1 MGIQFHMRFQEG
13 VRLQQKRMLA
23 YARRALGYTAGGRI
37 VAVALL
43 NRRRLNSPEF
53 SVSF

>member
-13 VRLQQKRMLA
+13 VRLQQKRVLA
-23 YARRALGYTAGGRI
+23 YAQYALGYAAGGRI
-37 VAVALL
+37 FVVALL
-43 NRRRLNSPEF
+43 NRRRLNCPEF